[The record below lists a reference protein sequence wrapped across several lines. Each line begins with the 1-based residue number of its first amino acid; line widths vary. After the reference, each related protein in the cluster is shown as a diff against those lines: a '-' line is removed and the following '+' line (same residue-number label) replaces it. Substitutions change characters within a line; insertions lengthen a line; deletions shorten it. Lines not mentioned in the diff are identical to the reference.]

1 MLEAEEEPIFQPFFR
16 GFGTMP
22 EFEYDLTKSTT
33 NKEKHGV
40 DFEGAKTIWEGDNVI
55 LPAITKGEQRYMI
68 IGKIKSDL
76 YSCIFTIRGEK
87 IRIISCRRS
96 RKNERSIYHEKIRED
111 NI

>member
-1 MLEAEEEPIFQPFFR
+1 NLQSKIGLVAAR
-16 GFGTMP
+16 GR
-22 EFEYDLTKSTT
+22 
-33 NKEKHGV
+33 
-40 DFEGAKTIWEGDNVI
+40 AK
-55 LPAITKGEQRYMI
+55 I

-96 RKNERSIYHEKIRED
+96 RKNERSIYHEKIGED